1 MTQALARAVFA
12 RCELVLLDDCFS
24 ALDGETERQVF
35 ANLLGPEGLFRKQG
49 TTVVLVGNSSESSHH
64 PPPFDIEIDAYMNL
78 SAQFFEA
85 ADRVVIIGDGGVK
98 EQGAWWDLKRKGAAI
113 EKFIPSDGS
122 NQSSS
127 DIPAANLA
135 KLSAQLRARD
145 EAAVDL
151 ARQTGDITL
160 YGTPPPA

>member
-35 ANLLGPEGLFRKQG
+35 ANLLGPEGMLRKQG
-49 TTVVLVGNSSESSHH
+49 TTVVLVGNSSECSSQL
-64 PPPFDIEIDAYMNL
+64 PLVDFDIVAI
-78 SAQFFEA
+78 AQFFEA
-85 ADRVVIIGDGGVK
+85 ADRVVILGDGGVK
-98 EQGAWWDLKRKGAAI
+98 EQGPWRDLKRKGAAI
-113 EKFIPSDGS
+113 EKFIPSKGGHH
-122 NQSSS
+122 SSS
-127 DIPAANLA
+127 DIPVANLA

-160 YGTPPPA
+160 YGT